1 MGQVAHRGPSFD
13 RETVHRIHIIGGAG
27 SGKTT
32 LACQV
37 AARLDIPVYLLDEI
51 YFGSDIY
58 LKNNGETHRPLD
70 MRLADVSRIAAQ
82 SAWITEGNYLWRTEE
97 LLRRAD
103 MIIWLDIPWCVAAWR
118 IIVRQI
124 RKGLTNPT
132 HRPIGHKLYRF
143 IGFVYRQSKYYLSS
157 TLAERDTLNDDSA
170 KNYVTTA
177 EYLASYTDKLVHCCS
192 SPEVETF
199 LTSIREDRNSIA
211 E

>member
-1 MGQVAHRGPSFD
+1 MGRGADRGLSFD
-13 RETVHRIHIIGGAG
+13 RETMRRIHIIGGSG

-32 LACQV
+32 LACRMAV
-37 AARLDIPVYLLDEI
+37 RLGIPVYHLDEI

-82 SAWITEGNYLWRTEE
+82 SAWITEGNYLWWTEE

-103 MIIWLDIPWCVAAWR
+103 MIIWLDIPWRVAAWR

-132 HRPIGHKLYRF
+132 HQPIGHKLYRF

-177 EYLASYTDKLVHCCS
+177 EYLASYIDKLVHCCS
-192 SPEVETF
+192 SPEVEAF
-199 LTSIREDRNSIA
+199 LTGIREDRNSIA